1 MTASPLIARFIGGR
15 LLTRAITFAGA
26 LFFLTGIA
34 LGQSAAGPFSTAAA
48 QQALIDKYCVVCHN
62 DKLTSGGLSLAKL
75 EKTLATGS
83 VSDGAEDWEKVI
95 LKLRSG
101 MMPPPGVPRPDAA
114 TAKSFVSSLETA
126 MDRAW
131 AAHPNP
137 GRPALHRLNR
147 TEYANS
153 VRDLLNLDVDATS
166 LLPADDMSHGFDNM
180 AEVLNIS
187 PSLMEGYITAAGKIS
202 RLAVGDP
209 KMKPVVETYHRPNTF
224 SQQRHVDGTPFG
236 TRGGI
241 AVVHNFPADGE
252 YIIRTTLLFT
262 TNTFLFGSTS
272 RGEQLEVAINGE
284 RVALLDVNP
293 DMKVDQDLRTAP
305 VKVKAGPQ
313 LVSASFI
320 KKNEGPYDSFVQPLE
335 RTLGDSASGSVP
347 GLVSLPHV
355 RDMGVNGPYNPTGVS
370 STPSRKKI
378 FTCHPSV
385 EKEELPCARKI
396 LTVLARQAYRKPVT
410 DIEVEELLSAYQKGR
425 NRGDFES
432 GVRMGL
438 QTILAHPEFVFR
450 FEPTPANATLG
461 TNYRISDLELASR
474 LSYFLWSSAPDEE
487 LIALAT
493 QGKLHEPLALEKQV
507 KRMLADSKSKSL
519 AENFAGEWLYLRNL
533 KTLLPDVYLYPD
545 SDDNLFQSMKRETE
559 LFFDSFVREDRNI
572 VEMLTAN
579 YTFVDER
586 LAKHYGIPNILGN
599 EFRRVTLTDEN
610 RFGLLGQGSILSVTS
625 YANRT
630 SPVVRGKWVMEQ
642 ILGVTAPPP
651 PPNVPPLAENVENAK
666 PKTVRERLEM
676 HRTHEPCASCHKLMD
691 PIGFSL
697 ENFDAI
703 GAWRNTDLGS
713 KIETSGQLYDGTKV
727 DGPVSLRNAL
737 VARSDLFVGSFT
749 VKLLTYALGR
759 GVEYYDMPTVRSIIQ
774 DSAKNNYRLSSLVLG
789 VVKSVPFQ
797 MSRAEAVVA
806 ENNDTAAPAVPR
818 VAASKTIAER
828 SSLEAGVR

>member
-1 MTASPLIARFIGGR
+1 LLIQ
-15 LLTRAITFAGA
+15 AIAFGGA
-26 LFFLTGIA
+26 LFSSAGITY
-34 LGQSAAGPFSTAAA
+34 GQSAGAGTSTAAA
-48 QQALIDKYCVVCHN
+48 QQALINKYCVACHN

-75 EKTLATGS
+75 EKTLVPGGI
-83 VSDGAEDWEKVI
+83 SDGAEDWEKVI

-101 MMPPPGVPRPDAA
+101 MMPPPGLPRPDAA
-114 TAKSFVSSLETA
+114 TVKSFVTSLETGI
-126 MDRAW
+126 DRAW

-153 VRDLLNLDVDATS
+153 VRDLVNLDVDATT

-187 PSLMEGYITAAGKIS
+187 PSLMESYITAAGKIS

-224 SQQRHVDGTPFG
+224 SQVRHVDGTPFG

-252 YIIRTTLLFT
+252 YIIKTTLVFT

-272 RGEQLEVAINGE
+272 HGEQLEVAINGE
-284 RVALLDVNP
+284 RVALLDVSPN
-293 DMKVDQDLRTAP
+293 MKVDQDLRTP
-305 VKVKAGPQ
+305 PIKVKAGPQ
-313 LVSASFI
+313 LVSTSFI
-320 KKNEGPYDSFVQPLE
+320 KKTEGPFDSFVQPLE
-335 RTLGDSASGSVP
+335 RALGDSASGSVP

-355 RDMGVNGPYNPTGVS
+355 RDMGINGPYNPTGVS
-370 STPSRKKI
+370 NTPSRQKI

-385 EKEELPCARKI
+385 EREELPCARKI
-396 LTVLARQAYRKPVT
+396 LTALARRAYRKPVT
-410 DIEVEELLSAYQKGR
+410 DVEVEELLSAYQKGR

-432 GVRMGL
+432 GVRLGL

-450 FEPTPANATLG
+450 FEPTPANIALG
-461 TNYRISDLELASR
+461 TNYRINDLELASR

-487 LIALAT
+487 LLALAA
-493 QGKLHEPLALEKQV
+493 QGKLHEPLTLEKQV
-507 KRMLADSKSKSL
+507 KRMLADQKSKSL

-559 LFFDSFVREDRNI
+559 LFFESFVREDRNI

-586 LAKHYGIPNILGN
+586 LAKHYGIPNVVGN

-651 PPNVPPLAENVENAK
+651 PPNVPALTENTENAK

-676 HRTHEPCASCHKLMD
+676 HRAHEPCASCHKLMD
-691 PIGFSL
+691 PIGFAL
-697 ENFDAI
+697 ENFDAV
-703 GAWRNTDLGS
+703 GAWRTNDLGS
-713 KIETSGQLYDGTKV
+713 KIEASGQLYDGTKV

-737 VARSDLFVGSFT
+737 VARSDLFVRSFT
-749 VKLLTYALGR
+749 VRLLTYALGR
-759 GVEYYDMPTVRSIIQ
+759 GVEYYDMPTVRSIEQ
-774 DSAKNNYRLSSLVLG
+774 ESAKNNYRLSSLVLG

-806 ENNDTAAPAVPR
+806 ENDKTAAPPTVVR
-818 VAASKTIAER
+818 EAASRTV
-828 SSLEAGVR
+828 AGRTPVKSIEGQR